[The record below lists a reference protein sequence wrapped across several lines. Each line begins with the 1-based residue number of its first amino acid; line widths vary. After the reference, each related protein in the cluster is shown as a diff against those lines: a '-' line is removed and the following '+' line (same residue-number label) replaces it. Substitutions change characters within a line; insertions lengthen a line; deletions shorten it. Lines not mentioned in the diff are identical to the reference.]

1 MSDETMTGAQLRA
14 RATLLFM
21 RLGAALVPRLPER
34 LVGALADLGGLA
46 AYGLAATARRAAAD
60 NLSAALDVDDPDL
73 IALRTREAFRTQT
86 SNYADLFRLP
96 SLTLDELG
104 RRIEVV
110 GEEHVRAALDRGK
123 GVVLAALHLGNLD
136 VVMQAASQRGYRIV
150 LPVEPLEPPELLDLV
165 VGMRAAH
172 GARVLPIGPGVT
184 PELLAALRQG
194 AIVPI
199 ALDRDVQGSGI
210 ETPFLGRT
218 ARLSHAAVA
227 LARRSGAALLPI
239 RSQRLG
245 AGRYRVTIG
254 PPIEADGRAGRAA
267 ADLKLAR
274 LLDVLA
280 EYVRE
285 TPGQWVM
292 FERLF
297 TGRA

>member
-1 MSDETMTGAQLRA
+1 
-14 RATLLFM
+14 
-21 RLGAALVPRLPER
+21 
-34 LVGALADLGGLA
+34 
-46 AYGLAATARRAAAD
+46 
-60 NLSAALDVDDPDL
+60 
-73 IALRTREAFRTQT
+73 
-86 SNYADLFRLP
+86 LP

-184 PELLAALRQG
+184 SALLAALRQG
-194 AIVPI
+194 ALVPI
-199 ALDRDVQGSGI
+199 ALDRDVQGSGV

-227 LARRSGAALLPI
+227 LARRSGAALVPI

-245 AGRYRVTIG
+245 AGRFRVTLG
-254 PPIEADGRAGRAA
+254 PLIEADGRAGRAA
-267 ADLKLAR
+267 ADLELAR
-274 LLDVLA
+274 LLDALA

-297 TGRA
+297 KGRP